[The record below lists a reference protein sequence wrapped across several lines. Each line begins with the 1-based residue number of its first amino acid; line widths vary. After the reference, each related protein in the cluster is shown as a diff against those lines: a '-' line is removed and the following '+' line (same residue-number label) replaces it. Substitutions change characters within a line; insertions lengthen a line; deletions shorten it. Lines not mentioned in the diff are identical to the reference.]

1 MLSDLPFIYSHWV
14 SIYKVQQEQSTGGL
28 FNVGADKASRKKKK
42 VSYSVTKS
50 VRSVFKITPNT
61 LPSLGYFHSMSDI

>member
-28 FNVGADKASRKKKK
+28 FNVGADKASRKKK

-50 VRSVFKITPNT
+50 VRSVLKITPNT
-61 LPSLGYFHSMSDI
+61 FPSLGYFHSMSDI